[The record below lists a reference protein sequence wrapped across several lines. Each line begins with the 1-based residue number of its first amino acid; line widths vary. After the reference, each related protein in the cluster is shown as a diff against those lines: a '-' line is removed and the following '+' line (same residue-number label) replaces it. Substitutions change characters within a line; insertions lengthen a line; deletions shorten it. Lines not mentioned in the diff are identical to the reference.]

1 MKLIGTILA
10 GATLAFAPAALA
22 QTTQSSPAPATPDAS
37 AQTTPAPAAP
47 QANGP
52 VTDAEVDQFAT
63 AALEVEKIR
72 KDTATPEADKGA
84 KMAAAATGA
93 GLTAERFNAIGQA
106 MQNDPTL
113 NKRIQM
119 AASAKLAASG
129 GAPAAKQ
136 P

>member
-1 MKLIGTILA
+1 MKFIGTILA

-37 AQTTPAPAAP
+37 AQTTPAAP

-72 KDTATPEADKGA
+72 KDTATPDADKGA

-106 MQNDPTL
+106 MQSDPLL

>member
-37 AQTTPAPAAP
+37 AQTTPAAP

>member
-10 GATLAFAPAALA
+10 GATLALAPSAMA
-22 QTTQSSPAPATPDAS
+22 QTMQSSPAPATPDAS

-72 KDTATPEADKGA
+72 KDTATPDADKGA
-84 KMAAAATGA
+84 KMAAAATCA

-106 MQNDPTL
+106 MQSDPTL
-113 NKRIQM
+113 NKRIQ
-119 AASAKLAASG
+119 AAATAKLAAAG
-129 GAPAAKQ
+129 KAPGSTQ